1 MKLLIPLVATSL
13 LALATDPPISGL
25 SNLTA
30 TAILGWYAW
39 QTATRTVPQL
49 VADFRAELAAARDDH
64 RHDRDA
70 FFAEMSQE
78 RTTRHSD
85 NAAAIQSLQDL
96 TTAITNLTRTG
107 AKSQI

>member
-1 MKLLIPLVATSL
+1 MKLLLAPLLATSL
-13 LALATDPPISGL
+13 LALTTDPPISGV

-64 RHDRDA
+64 RRERDA
-70 FFAEMSQE
+70 FFVEMSRE
-78 RTTRHSD
+78 RSARHTD
-85 NAAAIQSLQDL
+85 NSAIIQAVHDL
-96 TTAITNLTRTG
+96 TASIERLNANAER
-107 AKSQI
+107 